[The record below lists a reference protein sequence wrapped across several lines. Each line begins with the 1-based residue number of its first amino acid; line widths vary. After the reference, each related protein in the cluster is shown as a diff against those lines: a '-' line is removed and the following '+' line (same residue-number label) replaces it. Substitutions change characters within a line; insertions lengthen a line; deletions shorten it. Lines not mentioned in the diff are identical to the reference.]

1 MKKKTDAALIKLVN
15 KKHRPALEE
24 LYERYI
30 KLIYSVVLKFC
41 NGNEE
46 VAKEMVQL
54 IFLKLWTMKSSYDPS
69 KGKFV
74 NWLLTIVRNVCIDYI
89 RKEKKHPQDY
99 GKYETDTTINL
110 ADPTDTIGENI
121 KGIEIANAKNKL
133 SASQRRVI
141 DLLYWEG
148 YSLTEIAKM
157 ENAPVGT
164 IKSRLYQSLKQL
176 RKHLELEGS

>member
-1 MKKKTDAALIKLVN
+1 MEEKTDAALIKLIN

-30 KLIYSVVLKFC
+30 KLIYSVVFKFC

-54 IFLKLWTMKSSYDPS
+54 VFLKLWTTKSSYDPS

-89 RKEKKHPQDY
+89 RKEKKHPHDNSQ
-99 GKYETDTTINL
+99 YETDRTSNL
-110 ADPTDTIGENI
+110 ADPIDPIDENI
-121 KGIEIANAKNKL
+121 KGIEIAKAKNKL

-148 YSLTEIAKM
+148 YSLTEIAEI

-176 RKHLELEGS
+176 KKYLELEGS